1 MIAATDWIIRH
12 CPIDRKTP
20 NWPSETV
27 TPKEWGLERKKRK
40 CIQKGIEAATIII
53 NEKNHPNAD
62 HTKLMCRVCKA
73 CTHVPG
79 TAKEIT
85 TNKTTYNAWSRK
97 CRNVKTTLSRSM
109 QRLKTKERKRRIDTP
124 GHRQAASRWAAGW
137 HPGCREEAA
146 TQEVARWWPR
156 GSQVVAKRLA
166 GSGQP
171 RDSHMAGGGNNRQ
184 AGGGQEVARWQPARQ
199 PGGGQGSP
207 GKGQA
212 ADRWPAVMKWLRG
225 GK

>member
-12 CPIDRKTP
+12 SPIDRKTP

-85 TNKTTYNAWSRK
+85 TNKTT
-97 CRNVKTTLSRSM
+97 
-109 QRLKTKERKRRIDTP
+109 
-124 GHRQAASRWAAGW
+124 
-137 HPGCREEAA
+137 
-146 TQEVARWWPR
+146 
-156 GSQVVAKRLA
+156 
-166 GSGQP
+166 
-171 RDSHMAGGGNNRQ
+171 
-184 AGGGQEVARWQPARQ
+184 
-199 PGGGQGSP
+199 
-207 GKGQA
+207 
-212 ADRWPAVMKWLRG
+212 
-225 GK
+225 